1 MALVLEFVLALALL
15 EFALALLAFALPFAL
30 ALVLEFVLALALL
43 EFALPF
49 ALLLA
54 LLLPFTLPLELALIL
69 ALLGVAFA
77 LLAAGVFLLGALAAF
92 TDFVFRVPFVFVPF
106 VEFDAFFLRVVFL
119 PVLIFTTIPVL
130 ALGAGVAAESVAFAA
145 ATAFVVAASFTTFAF
160 SLTFALTSS
169 FFSAS
174 VAAFIALSK

>member
-1 MALVLEFVLALALL
+1 MA
-15 EFALALLAFALPFAL
+15 
-30 ALVLEFVLALALL
+30 
-43 EFALPF
+43 
-49 ALLLA
+49 
-54 LLLPFTLPLELALIL
+54 L

-77 LLAAGVFLLGALAAF
+77 LLALALAFFAGAFPAF

-106 VEFDAFFLRVVFL
+106 VEFDEFFLRVVFL
-119 PVLIFTTIPVL
+119 PVLIFTTMPVL
-130 ALGAGVAAESVAFAA
+130 ALGAGVTAESVAFAA
-145 ATAFVVAASFTTFAF
+145 ATAFVAAASFTTFAF